1 MKERP
6 VIANL
11 PWQILILMWKN
22 GILFRRNILGT
33 LLEIFCPLL
42 FLSILLIMRFFIEKI
57 KYYDQYNFTRSIF
70 NVFTEPPALSFTSL
84 NQNTEDRKN
93 RNLIFYYPE
102 TEFIRNV
109 TMNAAKLLASNNE
122 GFFPQVLAS
131 NVPVGE
137 QLNTLLIAN
146 LFGFISFPTSYA
158 NSFPDDVEY
167 TIYTQEEAMQQ
178 YRVDKVF
185 PSNLEYYYTRSA
197 ESLCH
202 DTTYFTLYSSFNALK
217 HSIDLEIIDKL
228 TGTKIDNPNLLRIAQ
243 YNCPS
248 YIQDDMISF
257 FAFFITIVVVVAYM
271 FTMLVTVGNTVSE
284 KASKMKEYLK
294 LIGVRWQAIWIASWI
309 RSMIFY
315 LLLSL
320 LIAVF
325 TKIQL
330 EPNSNNFRLLNKQIL
345 MKTDF
350 MIIFSLLFVYSI
362 QVSIFNLLVAQFFNS
377 SKWATLITVNCF
389 HG

>member
-1 MKERP
+1 
-6 VIANL
+6 
-11 PWQILILMWKN
+11 MWKN

-42 FLSILLIMRFFIEKI
+42 FLSILLIMRYFIEKI

-70 NVFTEPPALSFTSL
+70 NIFTEPPALSFTSL
-84 NQNTEDRKN
+84 NEVSEDRSN
-93 RNLIFYYPE
+93 RNLIFYYPDS
-102 TEFIRNV
+102 EFIRNI
-109 TMNAAKLLASNNE
+109 TINAAKLLASNNE

-131 NVPVGE
+131 NVPAGE
-137 QLNTLLIAN
+137 QLDTRLISN

-158 NSFPDDVEY
+158 ESFPDDVEY

-178 YRVDKVF
+178 YRVDRVF
-185 PSNLEYYYTRSA
+185 PNNLEYYYTRSA
-197 ESLCH
+197 ESMCH

-217 HSIDLEIIDKL
+217 HSIDLGVIEKL
-228 TGTKIDNPNLLRIAQ
+228 TGTKIDNPNLLKIGQ

-294 LIGVRWQAIWIASWI
+294 LIGVKWQAIWIASWI

-330 EPNSNNFRLLNKQIL
+330 EPNSNNFRLLKKQIL

-350 MIIFSLLFVYSI
+350 MVIFSLLFVYSI

-377 SKWATLITVNCF
+377 RK
-389 HG
+389 